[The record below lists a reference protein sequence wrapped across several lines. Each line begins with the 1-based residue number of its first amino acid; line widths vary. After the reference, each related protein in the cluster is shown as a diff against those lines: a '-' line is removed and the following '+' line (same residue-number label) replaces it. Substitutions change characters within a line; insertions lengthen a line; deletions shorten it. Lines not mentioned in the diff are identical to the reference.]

1 MFPYNACHT
10 DNTNTQACMHT
21 LMYIHVPSSNS
32 STTFPS
38 VLEKVVAAQDDEASW
53 ESVALKS

>member
-1 MFPYNACHT
+1 
-10 DNTNTQACMHT
+10 MHT